1 MTFRS
6 VVLPERYDLT
16 RVDVER
22 NVTQCVDTGLALAEV
37 LRDPIEMH
45 EWPIYVK
52 KPDGSTILG
61 WFSQADEAAEFFVAS
76 TFERGQSQSQYR
88 CRCTRRWMQWLV
100 PALMTLRPSATRYD
114 VLRDGKDSA
123 MLNRIGYERLGI
135 GYLCMAFALTAS
147 RYTASR

>member
-37 LRDPIEMH
+37 LRDARVADLRE
-45 EWPIYVK
+45 ETRREY
-52 KPDGSTILG
+52 ILG

-135 GYLCMAFALTAS
+135 GYFALTAS
-147 RYTASR
+147 LYTASR